1 MVSFTDALLSVLR
14 DDNLYKLVGLDVPKR
29 GIARRWRHRTLCR
42 SRPAGIRAKLSVM
55 KPCSL
60 LIAFMLAVSA
70 SATWA
75 KGKPA
80 KEPRPTQAEIN
91 ALVERSKH
99 NLVFVEGGEFMM
111 GDFGAIHSP
120 DELPYTAQP
129 DNKPLHKVTLD
140 SFSISKYKVTYAEY
154 DLYTRANGLPPIAQS
169 DFERPYR
176 IPEAPAGVPW
186 QGAKNYCLWL
196 RKLSKLPFDL
206 PTEAQWEYAAR
217 ARGQFLVFPTD
228 DGYYREDVNVPSYET
243 LKKRGNDGFVYP
255 IGQYPPNPIGLYD
268 LASNG
273 REWMNDWFSETTYR
287 EPNRKNPTGPKS
299 GKEKVLRGL
308 DLGSRDTGMSMY
320 RNKALPTNRVL
331 NLGDGLV
338 LTSSYVSKTFRCA
351 VQSPTP
357 VR

>member
-1 MVSFTDALLSVLR
+1 MM
-14 DDNLYKLVGLDVPKR
+14 
-29 GIARRWRHRTLCR
+29 
-42 SRPAGIRAKLSVM
+42 GIRAKLFVM
-55 KPCSL
+55 KSFSL
-60 LIAFMLAVSA
+60 LFALILALSAPAA
-70 SATWA
+70 SA
-75 KGKPA
+75 KSKSA
-80 KEPRPTQAEIN
+80 KEPRPTQAEIG

-140 SFSISKYKVTYAEY
+140 SFSISKYKVTYSEY

-217 ARGQFLVFPTD
+217 ARGQFLVFPTN

-243 LKKRGNDGFVYP
+243 LKKRGNDGLVYP
-255 IGQYPPNPIGLYD
+255 IGLYPPNPLGLYD
-268 LASNG
+268 MASNG
-273 REWMNDWFSETTYR
+273 RDWMNDWFSETTYR
-287 EPNRKNPTGPKS
+287 EPNRKNPAGPKS
-299 GKEKVLRGL
+299 GEHKVVRGL
-308 DLGSRDTGMSMY
+308 EVTGRDSAMSMY
-320 RNKALPTNRVL
+320 RNKSRPVHRRMKI
-331 NLGDGLV
+331 GDLSF
-338 LTSSYVSKTFRCA
+338 TPSYVSNTFRCA